1 MSGCAGGV
9 LPVLPADLR
18 ECLRAHAARL
28 AAAVDVGALASFAR
42 ELDFDLAHFFR
53 DEFAA
58 GRDGGAARLGD
69 FPRALAAATESLR
82 RNGRSSSAT
91 ARASVESLL
100 SQTTAAGAV
109 EWSLV
114 VATATRRVDVLDD
127 IIAGRDELAKA
138 WEEGVERCAAAAT
151 ARGDGD
157 AAAFLSS
164 LRGELRRARERERE
178 RDGRDGC

>member
-1 MSGCAGGV
+1 M
-9 LPVLPADLR
+9 
-18 ECLRAHAARL
+18 
-28 AAAVDVGALASFAR
+28 
-42 ELDFDLAHFFR
+42 
-53 DEFAA
+53 
-58 GRDGGAARLGD
+58 
-69 FPRALAAATESLR
+69 
-82 RNGRSSSAT
+82 
-91 ARASVESLL
+91 ESLL

-127 IIAGRDELAKA
+127 IIAGREELAKA

-178 RDGRDGC
+178 RDGRGGC